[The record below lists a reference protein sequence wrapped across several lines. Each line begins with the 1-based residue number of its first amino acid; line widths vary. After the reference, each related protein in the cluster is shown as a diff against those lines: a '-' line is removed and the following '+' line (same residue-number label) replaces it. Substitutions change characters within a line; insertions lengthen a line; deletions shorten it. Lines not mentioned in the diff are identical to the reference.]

1 MRRLTA
7 LATVLALLVSGC
19 GSEGAGDIRES
30 EQVSSV
36 VRRYFSSFAHGSGTE
51 LCPLLTQNAQ
61 DKMVEVV
68 ESDER
73 ELGRSDPA
81 RACPEAVEFFRR
93 VDMASIA
100 DTKVIAVSITGTNA
114 TVTVNVG
121 NLPTGSVFL
130 SKTVAGWLIDELPGQ
145 T

>member
-19 GSEGAGDIRES
+19 GSEGAGGIRES

-36 VRRYFSSFAHGSGTE
+36 VHRYFSSFTRGSGTE
-51 LCPLLTQNAQ
+51 LCPLSTQSAQ
-61 DKMVEVV
+61 DKMVDVV

-73 ELGRSDPA
+73 ELGRSSTVPG
-81 RACPEAVEFFRR
+81 CPEAVKFYGGVALFKN
-93 VDMASIA
+93 A
-100 DTKVIAVSITGTNA
+100 KVIAVSITGTTA
-114 TVTVNVG
+114 TVTVKVG
-121 NLPTGSVFL
+121 SFHSGLVTL
-130 SKTVAGWLIDELPGQ
+130 SKTAAGWLINQLPGQ